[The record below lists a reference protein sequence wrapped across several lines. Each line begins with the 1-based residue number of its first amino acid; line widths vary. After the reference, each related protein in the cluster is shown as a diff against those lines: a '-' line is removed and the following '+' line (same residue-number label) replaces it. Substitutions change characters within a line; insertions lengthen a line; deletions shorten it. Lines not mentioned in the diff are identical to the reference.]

1 MAGMVKMRFLADTPV
16 LGLFTRDN
24 IRPDSAKENRIQRS
38 PESPR
43 SARGGVLP
51 SFANSHEKGTL

>member
-24 IRPDSAKENRIQRS
+24 IRPDSAKENRYSQIARITSQRS
-38 PESPR
+38 WR
-43 SARGGVLP
+43 CTTVIC
-51 SFANSHEKGTL
+51 